1 AVGID
6 PGLISIITT
15 DQGREVK
22 PPKLYRKQQAKLKR
36 LQRKAS
42 RHICVML
49 SMVAYFVLPIFLHNC
64 LLTVLDCFGFAS
76 LCLYI
81 HSIRT

>member
-1 AVGID
+1 MG
-6 PGLISIITT
+6 ISIITT

-42 RHICVML
+42 RQKKGGCNQKKTYRKIALHHEKIRRSRNAFNHKL
-49 SMVAYFVLPIFLHNC
+49 S
-64 LLTVLDCFGFAS
+64 TKT
-76 LCLYI
+76 
-81 HSIRT
+81 IRE